1 MYSTFKYTTHF
12 KDKTLMKVLKFG
24 GTSMGSAKSINDVKK
39 IILSYDK
46 PVCAVVSAVSGVTDM
61 LLKMAS
67 LASIGEDYNEVF
79 NTMKQKHE
87 AIMAELKICNNTTLT
102 TEIESLNSH
111 LSTILNGVSILKEL
125 SPRSMDII
133 QSFGE
138 KYSSR
143 FLSAIIEGAKL
154 HDSTQLI
161 KTERVGTRHQVIE
174 DLTYHNIMAIK
185 NNLANVNIFP
195 GFISS
200 DTNGESTTLG
210 RGGSD
215 YTAALLAAGFN
226 ADVLEIWTDVDGF
239 MSADPRIISRAY
251 KLDHLTY
258 AEAMELSHFGAKVI
272 YPPTILPVLKKNIPI
287 YIKNTFNPTEVGTLI
302 DGNETPDP
310 KNKIKGISSIRNVSL
325 LTLQCVG
332 MVGVSGMS
340 MRLFGALAKEY
351 INVILISQ
359 ASSENSITICIETKD
374 AQRAA
379 SVISTEFAKE
389 IEGGNLASVSVDN
402 DMAVVAI
409 VGAKMK
415 CNTGVSGMLFNAVGK
430 NGINIYAIAQGASEV
445 NISFVVKEDDLKKTL
460 NSVHD
465 SFFLSHYKVMHI
477 FLAGVGTVGGKLIEK
492 LMAQAEKLMTN
503 DRLLIRIAGVA
514 NSKRMA
520 LNPQGLNPANI
531 KDLLSE
537 GQPSTPELFAN
548 AIKNLNLSNSVFVD
562 CTASYDIAALYDTML
577 ENNINVVTAN
587 KIASSSD
594 YEHYR
599 KLKQTA
605 QDKGVKFHFET
616 NVGAAL
622 PIISPINDLI
632 KSGDRIVKLEA
643 VLSGTLNFI
652 CNELSAEKPLSKVI
666 AEAKEKGYSE
676 PDPRIDLSGTD
687 VARKILILA
696 REAGYKLD
704 MDDIDKT
711 PFVPQEYLDTKDV
724 AEFMEKVKELDSK
737 YEAERQT
744 REAKGLALR
753 YVATFENGKA
763 KIGFKEVDK
772 SDPIYYLEG
781 SNNIVLINSDN
792 YSAHAMQIKG
802 YGAGADVTAAGVF
815 ADIIK
820 INN

>member
-379 SVISTEFAKE
+379 SVISAEFAKE

>member
-1 MYSTFKYTTHF
+1 
-12 KDKTLMKVLKFG
+12 MKVLKFG

-87 AIMAELKICNNTTLT
+87 AIMAELKISNNTTLT

-200 DTNGESTTLG
+200 DTNGEYTTLG

>member
-772 SDPIYYLEG
+772 SNPIYYLEG

>member
-87 AIMAELKICNNTTLT
+87 AIMAELKISNNTTLT

-737 YEAERQT
+737 YETERQT

>member
-1 MYSTFKYTTHF
+1 
-12 KDKTLMKVLKFG
+12 MKVLKFG

-87 AIMAELKICNNTTLT
+87 AIMAELKISNNTTLT

-374 AQRAA
+374 AQCAA
-379 SVISTEFAKE
+379 SVISAEFAKE

>member
-1 MYSTFKYTTHF
+1 
-12 KDKTLMKVLKFG
+12 MKVLKFG

-39 IILSYDK
+39 IIMSYDK

-67 LASIGEDYNEVF
+67 LATKGEDYTETLNQ
-79 NTMKQKHE
+79 MKAKHE
-87 AIMAELKICNNTTLT
+87 AIVTELKLSDNKSLNEEISSLNAQLT
-102 TEIESLNSH
+102 TI
-111 LSTILNGVSILKEL
+111 LSGVSILKEL

-143 FLSAIIEGAKL
+143 ILSSIISGSKL
-154 HDSTQLI
+154 HDSTKLI
-161 KTERVGTRHQVIE
+161 KTERIGTRHQVMEELTAQNIISIKQ
-174 DLTYHNIMAIK
+174 DLAD
-185 NNLANVNIFP
+185 VNIFP

-200 DTNGESTTLG
+200 DINGEATTLG

-215 YTAALLAAGFN
+215 YTAALLAAGFG
-226 ADVLEIWTDVDGF
+226 ASVLEIWTDVDGF

-302 DGNETPDP
+302 DSNETPDP

-340 MRLFGALAKEY
+340 MRLFGTLAKEY

-359 ASSENSITICIETKD
+359 ASSENNITICVETKD
-374 AQRAA
+374 VNRAA
-379 SVISTEFAKE
+379 QAISREFEKE
-389 IEGGNLASVSVDN
+389 IDDDLASVSIDN

-492 LMAQAEKLMTN
+492 LMAQAEKLMKN

-537 GQPSTPELFAN
+537 GQPSSPSIFAE
-548 AIKNLNLSNSVFVD
+548 AIKSLNLSNSVFVD

-587 KIASSSD
+587 KIASSSAYD
-594 YEHYR
+594 HYR

-605 QDKGVKFHFET
+605 QDKGIKFHFET

-696 REAGYKLD
+696 RESGYKLE
-704 MDDIDKT
+704 MEDIDKT

-724 AEFMEKVKELDSK
+724 AEFMEKVKELDAK
-737 YEAERQT
+737 YERERQE
-744 REAKGLALR
+744 REKKGLALR
-753 YVATFENGKA
+753 YVASFENGKA

>member
-1 MYSTFKYTTHF
+1 
-12 KDKTLMKVLKFG
+12 MKVLKFG

-61 LLKMAS
+61 LLGMAS
-67 LASIGEDYNEVF
+67 KATNGEDYTETF
-79 NTMKQKHE
+79 NAMKTKHE
-87 AIMAELKICNNTTLT
+87 GIMTELGLKDNTALMAEV
-102 TEIESLNSH
+102 EALNMQ

-143 FLSAIIEGAKL
+143 FLSAIISGSKL

-161 KTERVGTRHQVIE
+161 KTEKVGKRHQVME
-174 DLTYHNIMAIK
+174 ELTAQNIMAAK
-185 NNLANVNIFP
+185 SSLADVNIFP

-200 DTNGESTTLG
+200 DINGEATTLG

-215 YTAALLAAGFN
+215 YTAALLAAGFG

-287 YIKNTFNPTEVGTLI
+287 YIKNTFNPSEVGTLI

-359 ASSENSITICIETKD
+359 ASSENSITICVETRD
-374 AQRAA
+374 AERAA
-379 SVISTEFAKE
+379 SVISAEFAKE
-389 IEGGNLASVSVDN
+389 IQGGNLASVSVDN

-492 LMAQAEKLMTN
+492 LMSQAEKLMKN

-537 GQPSTPELFAN
+537 GQPSTPEIFAE
-548 AIKNLNLSNSVFVD
+548 AIKSLNLSNSVFID

-587 KIASSSD
+587 KIASSSA

-605 QDKGVKFHFET
+605 QEKGVKFHFET

-666 AEAKEKGYSE
+666 AEAKEKGFSE

-696 REAGYKLD
+696 RESGYKLD
-704 MDDIDKT
+704 MEDIDKT

-724 AEFMEKVKELDSK
+724 TEFMEKVKDLDAR
-737 YEAERQT
+737 YEKERQE

>member
-87 AIMAELKICNNTTLT
+87 AIMAELKISNNTTLT

-379 SVISTEFAKE
+379 SVISAEFAKE

-704 MDDIDKT
+704 MDNIDKT

>member
-1 MYSTFKYTTHF
+1 
-12 KDKTLMKVLKFG
+12 MKVLKFG

-111 LSTILNGVSILKEL
+111 LSTILNGMSILKEL

>member
-1 MYSTFKYTTHF
+1 
-12 KDKTLMKVLKFG
+12 MKVLKFG

-46 PVCAVVSAVSGVTDM
+46 PVCAVVSAVSGVTDL

-67 LASIGEDYNEVF
+67 LATKGEDFSEPLNQMKDKHESIMTELNIANDSSLTNEVASLD
-79 NTMKQKHE
+79 TQ
-87 AIMAELKICNNTTLT
+87 LT
-102 TEIESLNSH
+102 S
-111 LSTILNGVSILKEL
+111 ILGGISILKEL
-125 SPRSMDII
+125 SPRSLDII

-143 FLSAIIEGAKL
+143 FLTAIINGAKL

-161 KTERVGTRHQVIE
+161 KTEKVGSRHQVIE
-174 DLTYHNIMAIK
+174 DLTSQNIMMAK
-185 NNLANVNIFP
+185 SSLGEVNIFP
-195 GFISS
+195 GFIAS
-200 DTNGESTTLG
+200 DINGEATTLG

-215 YTAALLAAGFN
+215 YTAALLAAGFG

-287 YIKNTFNPTEVGTLI
+287 YIKNTFNPSEVGTLI
-302 DGNETPDP
+302 DGNETTDP

-340 MRLFGALAKEY
+340 MRLFGALAKEF

-359 ASSENSITICIETKD
+359 ASSENSITICVETKD
-374 AQRAA
+374 ALRAA
-379 SVISTEFAKE
+379 EVISREFAKE
-389 IEGGNLASVSVDN
+389 IDDDLASVSIDDN
-402 DMAVVAI
+402 MAVVAI

-465 SFFLSHYKVMHI
+465 SFFLSQYQVLHI

-492 LMAQAEKLMTN
+492 LMTQAEKLMKN

-531 KDLLSE
+531 KDLLAE
-537 GQPSTPELFAN
+537 GQPSSPEIFAE
-548 AIKNLNLSNSVFVD
+548 AIKSLNLSNSVFVD

-587 KIASSSD
+587 KIASSSAYD
-594 YEHYR
+594 HYR
-599 KLKQTA
+599 KLKLTA
-605 QDKGVKFHFET
+605 QEKGVKFHFET

-632 KSGDRIVKLEA
+632 KSGDRIIKLEA

-652 CNELSAEKPLSKVI
+652 CNELSAEKSLSKVI

-696 REAGYKLD
+696 RESGYKLD
-704 MDDIDKT
+704 MEDIDKT

-724 AEFMEKVKELDSK
+724 AEFMEKVKELDAK
-737 YEAERQT
+737 YEKERQE